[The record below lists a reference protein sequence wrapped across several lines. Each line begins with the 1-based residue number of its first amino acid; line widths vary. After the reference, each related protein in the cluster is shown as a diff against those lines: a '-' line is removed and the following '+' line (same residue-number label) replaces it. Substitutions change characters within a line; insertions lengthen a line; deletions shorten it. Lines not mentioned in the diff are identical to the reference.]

1 VGTVTIKSVT
11 IGEGAPKLV
20 IPLVGGTEEQII
32 EEAKLVKLFNPDVV
46 EWRADFYEEVEKL
59 ESVIG
64 LAKQLREI
72 FIEEILLFTFRSHKE
87 GGNKE
92 ISDAYY
98 LELNEEVIQN
108 SSFDLVDIELFN
120 ETSVLKALV
129 SSAKENGV
137 YVIMSNHDFIQTP
150 AKEEIVAR
158 LEKMQE
164 NGADILKIAVMPN
177 SIADVLTLLEATN
190 TMKMHE
196 RNCPVVTMAMG
207 KMGMISRLAGE
218 VFGSSLTFGSAQGAS
233 APGQIPADELRTVLD
248 IVHKNMR
255 N

>member
-32 EEAKLVKLFNPDVV
+32 EEAKLVKLFTPDVV
-46 EWRADFYEEVEKL
+46 EWRADFYEEVEKV
-59 ESVIG
+59 ESVTS
-64 LAKQLREI
+64 LVKQLREI
-72 FIEEILLFTFRSHKE
+72 FKEELLMFTFRSHKE

-98 LELNEEVIQN
+98 MELNKAVIQDRAV
-108 SSFDLVDIELFN
+108 DLLDIELFN
-120 ETSVLKALV
+120 ETAVLKSLV
-129 SSAKENGV
+129 SAAKENGV

-190 TMKMHE
+190 AMKMHDH
-196 RNCPVVTMAMG
+196 NCPVVTMSMG

-218 VFGSSLTFGSAQGAS
+218 IFGSALTFGSAKGAS